1 MTNNIVGLKE
11 LRTNI
16 ESYIS
21 EVKKG
26 RVFIVVRKSK
36 PVFKIVSPESE
47 ERWETVAD
55 FTAINRNGVSA
66 KEVLKQLRKLNA

>member
-1 MTNNIVGLKE
+1 MKNNIVGLKE

-26 RVFIVVRKSK
+26 KVFIVVRKSK
-36 PVFKIVSPESE
+36 PVFKIVAPESE
-47 ERWETVAD
+47 DQWETVAN
-55 FTAINRNGVSA
+55 FTEIKKDGLSA
-66 KEVLKQLRKLNA
+66 KEVLKQLRKLNS